1 MLFTGI
7 DELSGVVLE
16 NIKIPSEQADAI
28 IPFLAEIRERY
39 GVPLGLVHDM
49 GRGILAAV
57 ATVFP
62 GVADF
67 ICHFHFLRD
76 IGKDMMDKDYQKVRK
91 GLKKHGIR
99 ASLRRKKKRL
109 VRFPAAILNRWVC

>member
-1 MLFTGI
+1 MAIKRRGGYILHIDGTCEGDSPMLFTGI

-76 IGKDMMDKDYQKVRK
+76 I
-91 GLKKHGIR
+91 
-99 ASLRRKKKRL
+99 
-109 VRFPAAILNRWVC
+109 